1 MTNLDNLTS
10 CCNQIKKL
18 DSNMF
23 SQANRLEWIDLS
35 YNQIQIIDSMAFNGT
50 MVLHLDLAGNPISS
64 IETNFQ
70 EVKMKQ
76 IHFSIKCHQ
85 QFLSLS
91 LSNCTNL
98 MEINWFVIAKLEILS
113 DSNLS
118 QLNKSENFWLY
129 RKKIS
134 ITKIQPSIGIIH
146 QDHI

>member
-1 MTNLDNLTS
+1 MNLSLSLLGISNNLINDLSSSKYMTNLDNLTS

-76 IHFSIKCHQ
+76 IHFSIQCHQ
-85 QFLSLS
+85 QF
-91 LSNCTNL
+91 
-98 MEINWFVIAKLEILS
+98 
-113 DSNLS
+113 
-118 QLNKSENFWLY
+118 
-129 RKKIS
+129 
-134 ITKIQPSIGIIH
+134 
-146 QDHI
+146 